1 MEDEEEEEG
10 GDMTSMVRRLVLD
23 QHRTMF
29 YTATLSPVAQHKQY
43 THTKQ
48 PAAVQPSLKVCIC
61 VKYFFNSQIFFNV
74 NYIF

>member
-1 MEDEEEEEG
+1 MVEDEDEEEG

-29 YTATLSPVAQHKQY
+29 YTATLSPVTQHKQY

-48 PAAVQPSLKVCIC
+48 PAAVQPSLKVYVSVCNIFSTI
-61 VKYFFNSQIFFNV
+61 KYFSM
-74 NYIF
+74 